1 MRQARKGNP
10 MNQVNLL
17 GRLTKDPEDYTSNK
31 KDAQSLTKFTVAI
44 NRNAEQAD
52 FIRCTAFGKTADV
65 ILDHCKKGQ
74 MIALTGHIA
83 TGSYE
88 KDGETVYTTDVIVDR
103 FYFAEGK
110 HEEEEQPKK
119 GYAQRSSG
127 RK

>member
-1 MRQARKGNP
+1 MTGEKGNP
-10 MNQVNLL
+10 MNQVNLM

-31 KDAQSLTKFTVAI
+31 KDAQSLAKFTVAI

-52 FIRCTAFGKTADV
+52 FIRVTAFGKTADV

-74 MIALTGHIA
+74 MVALTGHIA

-88 KDGETVYTTDVIVDR
+88 KDGETIWTQDVICDR

-110 HEEEEQPKK
+110 HEDEEPKK
-119 GYAQRSSG
+119 GYAQRG